1 MRTGSLHETLE
12 AMAPL
17 QSRQSSK
24 AGVTICASEP
34 PELLAAARGSKASF
48 GSPIVVAVNASNS
61 ARRVERRH
69 SPCDDR
75 RRGGWQ
81 VRRPGTGVGVHGFR
95 RIVSDQSAGNERGDV
110 HMHMHVL
117 CSDQHVACACGMCMC
132 MCMCMWH
139 VHVTD
144 QRVGDERGDVPI
156 LVLPRACKGRGCEA
170 RVCEGTV

>member
-1 MRTGSLHETLE
+1 MCMRTGSLHETLE

-69 SPCDDR
+69 SPCVT
-75 RRGGWQ
+75 GGE
-81 VRRPGTGVGVHGFR
+81 GG
-95 RIVSDQSAGNERGDV
+95 
-110 HMHMHVL
+110 
-117 CSDQHVACACGMCMC
+117 
-132 MCMCMWH
+132 
-139 VHVTD
+139 
-144 QRVGDERGDVPI
+144 
-156 LVLPRACKGRGCEA
+156 GR
-170 RVCEGTV
+170 